1 MRKKVRFCI
10 MMLISTS
17 NKCTLFSFYPFKNV
31 KGPYWFL
38 FCPRVK
44 LCPLHT
50 VEIVENHPGALPR
63 ALPGIKVMG
72 VYLPTNQRASYLHGS
87 NPWLSEHLGE
97 ARTAHS
103 MGVLAISDNFLAE
116 KRGSLG
122 VKLQKIW
129 AVLFYSF
136 FWNFCCDLQTFMI
149 SPSNFYRKSKTG
161 CKVLKRGRIR

>member
-1 MRKKVRFCI
+1 MSLTHSRNCGKPPRG
-10 MMLISTS
+10 TPQGTPR
-17 NKCTLFSFYPFKNV
+17 NKSD
-31 KGPYWFL
+31 G
-38 FCPRVK
+38 
-44 LCPLHT
+44 
-50 VEIVENHPGALPR
+50 
-63 ALPGIKVMG
+63 G
-72 VYLPTNQRASYLHGS
+72 VPTDKSNQRASYLHGS

-129 AVLFYSF
+129 ALLFYSF
-136 FWNFCCDLQTFMI
+136 FWNFCCDLQNFMI
-149 SPSNFYRKSKTG
+149 SPENFDRKSKTG